1 MNQTDALLI
10 ESILEPIKQK
20 TVMKIYSNLH
30 SNNLNIIKEAVPE
43 VNIWATFEK
52 TFTTCLGYA
61 LQEIAETC
69 GTNVKNTDKK
79 QRKVLGIDL
88 RVNDEW
94 EGQLKA
100 NKNTQ
105 TGTHKSDSIQKLL
118 ETTTQHE
125 AKAFFAVAFGNSF
138 DYIDND
144 IRYIGGEAFWSWI
157 GIDYTQLRDII
168 IKTARDTANEVK
180 HAYGHVL
187 RG

>member
-10 ESILEPIKQK
+10 ESILHPIKQK
-20 TVMKIYSNLH
+20 TVMKIYSNLR
-30 SNNLNIIKEAVPE
+30 SANLNLIKDAIPE
-43 VNIWATFEK
+43 VLIWATFEK

-69 GTNVKNTDKK
+69 GNNVRNTDKK

-88 RVNDEW
+88 SINEEW

-105 TGTHKSDSIQKLL
+105 TGTHKNDSIQKLL
-118 ETTTQHE
+118 QTTIDHET
-125 AKAFFAVAFGNSF
+125 KAFFAVAFGESF
-138 DYIDND
+138 DYTRDG

-157 GIDYTQLRDII
+157 GIDYPQLRDII
-168 IKTARDTANEVK
+168 VKVAKETADEVK
-180 HAYGHVL
+180 HAYGYVL
-187 RG
+187 R

>member
-1 MNQTDALLI
+1 MNSLLI
-10 ESILEPIKQK
+10 EAILHPIKQK
-20 TVMKIYSNLH
+20 TVMKIYKNLH
-30 SNNLNIIKEAVPE
+30 HNAELNLIKDAIPE
-43 VNIWATFEK
+43 VLIWATFEK

-69 GTNVKNTDKK
+69 GNNVRNTDKK

-88 RVNDEW
+88 AINEEW

-105 TGTHKSDSIQKLL
+105 TGTHKNDSIQKLL
-118 ETTTQHE
+118 ETTSKHE
-125 AKAFFAVAFGNSF
+125 TKAFFAVAFGDSF
-138 DYIDND
+138 DYVKND
-144 IRYIGGEAFWSWI
+144 IRYIGGEAFWTWI

-168 IKTARDTANEVK
+168 VRVMRETADEVK
-180 HAYGHVL
+180 YAYGHVL